1 MARNKT
7 GSPDGEAVKPG
18 AETFAPETTPE
29 ATPETAAEAAPAVT
43 PDAPPPD
50 VPPEEPMLN
59 DPAAP
64 VPPANEPNLAG
75 PETTFR
81 STAEPEIAPEAE
93 IMHEAE
99 IAAAAAEGAPL
110 EGASWTKPDGARF
123 VDEPEDIALVA
134 EVDAAIARGGPPPTD
149 PEDAWDET
157 REESPAATIPR
168 DDARPE
174 PVVTHEERR
183 VEAESGSSFAARAL
197 AALLFLLIGGGL
209 ALWLGPKIAPSMP
222 APVARWLAPGSDSAD
237 ARIAALESRLE
248 TEVDAVRAQVADL
261 GGAELDARIGA
272 AVDAAGGKIEGEFA
286 ELRTQLGEVDGATTR
301 QRLDRADAAI
311 QGQVAELQ
319 GLKDQI
325 TGGAAAGSGAAAAG
339 IDVYRSEIEG
349 LRAEMGSLT
358 DRVAGLGARVDEV
371 GAEARR
377 QIDTAQATVDTIQ
390 AEATTAISAAA
401 LRADFAQ
408 VQAAMAAGLPFAEPL
423 DRLAADP
430 RLQIP
435 EALNAAA
442 ASGIESLAELRDGFA
457 DSAHGAIRAS
467 ILASS
472 GDGVIARS
480 RAFLE
485 AQVAT
490 RSLTPQEG
498 QGTDAVLSRMEEK
511 LRQDDL
517 NGVLTEA
524 GQLPSEA
531 AQAMS
536 GWLAA
541 LKLRADAEAGL
552 SALNAELPATN

>member
-1 MARNKT
+1 MSLDRNKT
-7 GSPDGEAVKPG
+7 SVVDAIDAGLLAG
-18 AETFAPETTPE
+18 
-29 ATPETAAEAAPAVT
+29 AVT
-43 PDAPPPD
+43 LVWHAGEVLQVNELGYRD
-50 VPPEEPMLN
+50 VEAQLPMQR
-59 DPAAP
+59 DTIFRIASMTKP
-64 VPPANEPNLAG
+64 V
-75 PETTFR
+75 TV
-81 STAEPEIAPEAE
+81 
-93 IMHEAE
+93 
-99 IAAAAAEGAPL
+99 AAAMSMIEEGKL
-110 EGASWTKPDGARF
+110 
-123 VDEPEDIALVA
+123 
-134 EVDAAIARGGPPPTD
+134 
-149 PEDAWDET
+149 
-157 REESPAATIPR
+157 
-168 DDARPE
+168 
-174 PVVTHEERR
+174 
-183 VEAESGSSFAARAL
+183 
-197 AALLFLLIGGGL
+197 
-209 ALWLGPKIAPSMP
+209 
-222 APVARWLAPGSDSAD
+222 
-237 ARIAALESRLE
+237 
-248 TEVDAVRAQVADL
+248 
-261 GGAELDARIGA
+261 
-272 AVDAAGGKIEGEFA
+272 
-286 ELRTQLGEVDGATTR
+286 
-301 QRLDRADAAI
+301 
-311 QGQVAELQ
+311 
-319 GLKDQI
+319 
-325 TGGAAAGSGAAAAG
+325 
-339 IDVYRSEIEG
+339 
-349 LRAEMGSLT
+349 SLT

-377 QIDTAQATVDTIQ
+377 QIETAQATVDTIQ

-401 LRADFAQ
+401 RSADFAQ